1 MLIEQERIERQEM
14 LVADLHS
21 STGRFLDNNAPNWLR
36 EKIDVQARPALLFPP
51 CFLSFFSFSG
61 QQRHNW
67 LREKIDVQARPTL
80 LFFF

>member
-36 EKIDVQARPALLFPP
+36 EKIDVQARPTLFFFLFISF
-51 CFLSFFSFSG
+51 FLSNNAP
-61 QQRHNW
+61 NW
-67 LREKIDVQARPTL
+67 LREKIDVQARPAL
-80 LFFF
+80 

>member
-36 EKIDVQARPALLFPP
+36 EKIDVQARSTLPF
-51 CFLSFFSFSG
+51 SFFF
-61 QQRHNW
+61 
-67 LREKIDVQARPTL
+67 IDRCPEDRCLDIYLERAKKKKAIE
-80 LFFF
+80 